1 MLPDS
6 LRERRRF
13 LTHLGKAAAAAPWIL
28 RTLPVASQERG
39 DRPEPSPAVTR
50 LNPCDRVPMSFI
62 IDDSCCLVNLAHYCI
77 PQFAEVFPDRY
88 LQDWKK
94 LPREIPDRFV
104 RKFGEWCQDH
114 GVKGKY
120 SVVPNPALVGW
131 VDRDL
136 PGWSRRD
143 LQQSLA
149 LVREFMQPNWDIHP
163 EMVTHTWAIDTRTG
177 RPFPERDADHME
189 NWGWSVGKSADQLAD
204 YLSYALRILK
214 NAGLECEGVTTPG
227 GFGNRSREALSL
239 ATLQACKD
247 VYGTEIPHYFRHL
260 FTDDQSVAP
269 RVENARG
276 LKSDNPQCVVS
287 IIGCTGDWFGGWDGL
302 TPGSV
307 DKLITE
313 DLQGGRLAEVI
324 DRGEPA
330 IMVCHWPGIYYN
342 GSELG
347 FDIFKKAVE
356 RVHARNDNLIWMK
369 LSEIAR
375 YWAAKELTSIEVTD
389 DRVRF
394 QAPFGT
400 PQFTIGLKSRTLK
413 LAPRITAQGEITVLR
428 EVKDSLSLTSNTFVV
443 DDAQLKFC
451 FDLPRGQ
458 SELRLS

>member
-13 LTHLGKAAAAAPWIL
+13 LKQLGTAAAVAPWIL

-39 DRPEPSPAVTR
+39 ERPEASPEVTR

-94 LPREIPDRFV
+94 LPREIPDAFV

-136 PGWSRRD
+136 PGWSRSD
-143 LQQSLA
+143 LQQSLT
-149 LVREFMQPNWDIHP
+149 LVRDFMQPNWDIHP

-177 RPFPERDADHME
+177 RPFPERDANHME

-214 NAGLECEGVTTPG
+214 NAGLDCEGVTTPG

-239 ATLQACKD
+239 ATFQACRD
-247 VYGTEIPHYFRHL
+247 VYGTEVPHYFRHL

-276 LKSDNPQCVVS
+276 LNSDNPQCVVS

-313 DLQGGRLAEVI
+313 DLQGGRLPEVI

-347 FDIFKKAVE
+347 FDIFKQAVQ
-356 RVHARNDNLIWMK
+356 RVHARNNNLIWMK

-375 YWAAKELTSIEVTD
+375 YWAAKELTSIKAME
-389 DRVRF
+389 DRIRF

-400 PQFTIGLKSRTLK
+400 PQFTFSLKKPSRPVTPHFTFQGQVTALK
-413 LAPRITAQGEITVLR
+413 
-428 EVKDSLSLTSNTFVV
+428 EVKDPLSLTSNTFVV
-443 DDAQLKFC
+443 DDAQLKVC
-451 FDLPRGQ
+451 LDLPRGQ
-458 SELRLS
+458 SDLRWS